1 MTSKTIRRIPT
12 QASVVFGALLIAL
25 AISGRSAQAQLGRTT
40 APVSG
45 GTGVASQPPNAFQGM
60 TGTYAPPHKT
70 PDGRACITVHPMTR
84 AQIVN
89 PKIIDQIV
97 IINNICGQSIKV
109 RVCYAGSNDCINVPL
124 GGYERLQRTLGVGAG
139 STSFRY
145 EYRELY

>member
-25 AISGRSAQAQLGRTT
+25 AISGRSAQAQLGR
-40 APVSG
+40 
-45 GTGVASQPPNAFQGM
+45 M

>member
-12 QASVVFGALLIAL
+12 QASVACGVLLIAL
-25 AISGRSAQAQLGRTT
+25 TIPGRPAQAQFGRTT
-40 APVSG
+40 APIFG
-45 GTGVASQPPNAFQGM
+45 GTGVSSQPLNAFQGM
-60 TGTYAPPHKT
+60 AGTYEPPHKT

-97 IINNICGQSIKV
+97 LLNNICGQSIKV
-109 RVCYAGSNDCINVPL
+109 RVCYAGSNDCIVVPL
-124 GGYERLQRTLGVGAG
+124 EGYQKLQRTLGVGAG